1 MTERKVSG
9 YLSKSLFIR
18 GHQCHKSLWLH
29 KYQPELK
36 EEADEALKARFRS
49 GHEVG
54 ALAQR
59 LFPGGVE
66 VPYDGLTHHEQ
77 LAMTQKLLDEG
88 KETIY
93 EATFEHDGVFVKAMA
108 SWLSPKYLRTQ
119 VSRSPGVHT
128 GSKGQYPRNSMIFGQ

>member
-36 EEADEALKARFRS
+36 DAVDEAQQARFDS
-49 GHEVG
+49 GHDVG
-54 ALAQR
+54 ALAQQ

-66 VPYDGLTHHEQ
+66 VDFYIPASSRISIKAKSGNATSGY
-77 LAMTQKLLDEG
+77 LAMNLW
-88 KETIY
+88 
-93 EATFEHDGVFVKAMA
+93 
-108 SWLSPKYLRTQ
+108 S
-119 VSRSPGVHT
+119 
-128 GSKGQYPRNSMIFGQ
+128 